1 MRKHLL
7 TISLAFMASAALFSC
22 KEEKKDEVTTDMIFF
37 EKSASDSVDVSG
49 APAIQFENKE
59 FDFGTVIEGEKVKHT
74 FKFINEGKS
83 PLLITEVN
91 PSCGCTTTKG
101 WPKKPISPGESG
113 EIEIEFDSNRRPGET
128 SKTISVITNSVPST
142 TILKLKGLVVGPD
155 EQKKLQ
161 Q

>member
-1 MRKHLL
+1 MRKQIL
-7 TISLAFMASAALFSC
+7 TFSLALMGVAALFSC
-22 KEEKKDEVTTDMIFF
+22 KEEKEEKVTTDMIFF

-59 FDFGTVIEGEKVKHT
+59 LDFGTIIEGEKVKHT
-74 FKFINEGKS
+74 FTFTNEGKS

-91 PSCGCTTTKG
+91 PSCGCTTTQG

-128 SKTISVITNSVPST
+128 NKTITVITNSVPST
-142 TILKLKGLVVGPD
+142 TVLKLKGLVVGPD
-155 EQKKLQ
+155 EQKTNQ